1 VPNPVDQVRR
11 PLIIAHRGASAHAPE
26 NTLAAFKLALDLGAD
41 GVELD
46 AKLTI
51 DGKVVVIHDQ
61 TVDRTTGSHGV
72 VREMT
77 LGQLK
82 SLDAGSFF
90 DSGFAHEQIPTL
102 EEVFASIGARTLVNV
117 EITNYTSVGDA
128 LPDRICDLVIQY
140 GLQDHIIFSSF
151 HPFNLIRTR
160 RRLPQVP
167 VAILTQPGAAG
178 RLMRGP
184 LGRLAAPRFIHPY
197 FSDVTGASL
206 AQEHRRGRHVNAWT
220 VDSPEEIR
228 RLSRMGIDG
237 IITDDP
243 RLARKI
249 VEEA

>member
-1 VPNPVDQVRR
+1 MPHLIDQIHG
-11 PLIIAHRGASAHAPE
+11 PLIIGHRGASAHAPE
-26 NTLAAFKLALDLGAD
+26 NTLAAFQRALELGAD

-46 AKLTI
+46 AKLTL

-61 TVDRTTGSHGV
+61 TVDRTTGAHGV

-77 LGQLK
+77 LEQLK

-90 DSGFAHEQIPTL
+90 GAEFAREQIPTL
-102 EEVFASIGARTLVNV
+102 EEVFASVGAHTLVNV

-140 GLQDHIIFSSF
+140 GLQDHVIFSSF
-151 HPFNLIRTR
+151 HPFNLIRTK

-197 FSDVTGASL
+197 FSDVTETSL
-206 AQEHRRGRHVNAWT
+206 MQEHRRGRRVNAWT

-249 VEEA
+249 LEEG